1 MPTTKNRPVRSVAVL
16 ADADSRWKWG
26 LGLARR
32 LHPGVAITGY
42 QFAGAQTPSQ
52 RQLAEAGINPDSV
65 IVVSAG
71 ELIAALIANP
81 VDVLVLS
88 LPGTGVQAM
97 LHLLAHTELESRPLV
112 ITGYVGVVY
121 ERVVEGLLLRAGAD
135 VIVAN
140 SPADLER
147 FRGVLDGV
155 GYPSTSLVQSRL
167 PFLRE
172 PGQRANPRF
181 TVTFAGQPDVPN
193 SRSQRRYVVERL
205 AEHAAQ
211 HPERDVLIK
220 LRGLPGEVVTHV
232 EPYPYDEIV
241 RSLGTD
247 RPSNL
252 KLAGGDMGKALN
264 RTDLLVTVSSTAAL
278 ESIHRG
284 LATAVIT
291 DLGIRESLGNAYFL
305 GSNCLASFDDL
316 DAGALPEADSAWARS
331 HGLGTQPDPLPERV
345 AEILAGG
352 ALPALR
358 PFYTLSNGKAFLPG
372 VLAGYG
378 VGTDGKPVPFLTNG
392 APDGLRRVVRQSARN
407 MYRHGA
413 QVVAPA
419 LRRLA
424 SL

>member
-1 MPTTKNRPVRSVAVL
+1 MSTTKNRPVRSVAVL

-32 LHPGVAITGY
+32 LHPAASIAGY
-42 QFAGAQTPSQ
+42 QFAGAATPSQ
-52 RQLAEAGINPDSV
+52 RQLTEAGINPESV
-65 IVVSAG
+65 LVVSAG
-71 ELIAALIANP
+71 ELIAALAADP

-97 LHLLAHTELESRPLV
+97 LHLLAHADLEHRPLV
-112 ITGYVGVVY
+112 VTGYVGVVY

-140 SPADLER
+140 SQSDLER

-155 GYPSTSLVQSRL
+155 GYPTTSLVQSRL

-172 PGQRANPRF
+172 PGPRSNPRF
-181 TVTFAGQPDVPN
+181 TVTFAGQPDVPEN
-193 SRSQRRYVVERL
+193 RSQRRYLVQRL
-205 AEHAAQ
+205 AEHAAR

-220 LRGLPGEVVTHV
+220 LRGLPGEVVTHD

-241 RSLGTD
+241 RSLGAG
-247 RPSNL
+247 RPANL
-252 KLAGGDMGKALN
+252 KIAGGDMGKALN

-284 LATAVIT
+284 LATAVLT
-291 DLGIRESLGNAYFL
+291 DLGVRESLGNSYFL
-305 GSNCLASFDDL
+305 GSGCLTSFDEV
-316 DAGALPEADSAWARS
+316 DAGALPLATESWARN
-331 HGLGTQPDPLPERV
+331 HGLGTQPDLLPERV
-345 AEILAGG
+345 AELLAGG
-352 ALPALR
+352 DLPALR
-358 PFYTLSNGKAFLPG
+358 PYYTLSNAKGILPAI
-372 VLAGYG
+372 LAGYG
-378 VGTDGKPVPFLTNG
+378 VGTDGAPLPFLTSG
-392 APDGLRRVVRQSARN
+392 APAGLRRAVRQSARH

-413 QVVAPA
+413 HVVAPA
-419 LRRLA
+419 LRKLA

>member
-1 MPTTKNRPVRSVAVL
+1 MSTTKNRPVRSVAVL

-32 LHPGVAITGY
+32 LHPAASITGY
-42 QFAGAQTPSQ
+42 QFAGATTPSQ
-52 RQLAEAGINPDSV
+52 RQLSEAGISPDSV
-65 IVVSAG
+65 LVVTAG
-71 ELIAALIANP
+71 ELIAALTADP
-81 VDVLVLS
+81 VDVLILS

-97 LHLLAHTELESRPLV
+97 LHLLAHADLEHRPLV
-112 ITGYVGVVY
+112 VTGYVGVVY

-140 SPADLER
+140 SPADFER
-147 FRGVLDGV
+147 FRSVFEGV
-155 GYPSTSLVQSRL
+155 GFPAASLVQSRL

-172 PGQRANPRF
+172 PGQRSNPRF
-181 TVTFAGQPDVPN
+181 TVTFAGQPDVPE
-193 SRSQRRYVVERL
+193 SRSQRRYLVQRL
-205 AEHAAQ
+205 AEHAAR

-220 LRGLPGEVVTHV
+220 LRGLPGEVVTHN

-241 RSLGTD
+241 RSLGAG

-284 LATAVIT
+284 LATAVLT
-291 DLGIRESLGNAYFL
+291 DLGIRESLGNSYFL
-305 GSNCLASFDDL
+305 GSGCLISFDEV
-316 DAGALPEADSAWARS
+316 DAGALPLADESWTRA
-331 HGLGTQPDPLPERV
+331 HGLGAQPDLLPERV
-345 AEILAGG
+345 AEMLTG
-352 ALPALR
+352 ADLPALQ
-358 PFYTLSNGKAFLPG
+358 PFYTLKNAKGILPG
-372 VLAGYG
+372 ILAGYG
-378 VGTDGKPVPFLTNG
+378 VGTDGKPLPFLTNA
-392 APDGLRRVVRQSARN
+392 APAGLRRAVRQSARH

-413 QVVAPA
+413 NVVAPA
-419 LRRLA
+419 LRKLA